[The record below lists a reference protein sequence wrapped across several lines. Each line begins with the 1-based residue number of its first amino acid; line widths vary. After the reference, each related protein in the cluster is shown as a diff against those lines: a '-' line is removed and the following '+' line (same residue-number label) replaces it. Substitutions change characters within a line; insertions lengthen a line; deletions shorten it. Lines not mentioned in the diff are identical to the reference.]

1 MRALERLR
9 RPRDGAVRVWQ
20 AVAAK
25 ENGFTMIEALLA
37 LAAAMAVAAVVPAL
51 LSVRLL
57 APEPTD
63 AFSRLEWRLF
73 LQQLQI
79 ELNETKQWST
89 SGRVLYLQKWSGKTV
104 SFSVVASRAELI
116 RQVNGAGNETA
127 LRHVRAVSYRA
138 GARGIFLQVTAD
150 DGTVCEAFVA
160 RAF

>member
-1 MRALERLR
+1 M
-9 RPRDGAVRVWQ
+9 RVWQ

-79 ELNETKQWST
+79 ELNEAKKWST
-89 SGRVLYLQKWSGKTV
+89 DGRVLYLHKWNGETV
-104 SFSVVASRAELI
+104 SFSLVAPKAELI
-116 RQVNGAGNETA
+116 RQVNGAGYETA
-127 LRHVRAVSYRA
+127 LRHVRAVSYRI
-138 GARGIFLQVTAD
+138 GAHGLFLQVTAD
-150 DGTVCEAFVA
+150 DGKVCDAFVA

>member
-1 MRALERLR
+1 M
-9 RPRDGAVRVWQ
+9 RVWQ

-79 ELNETKQWST
+79 ELNEAKKWST
-89 SGRVLYLQKWSGKTV
+89 DGRVLYLHKWNGETV
-104 SFSVVASRAELI
+104 SFSLVAPKAELI
-116 RQVNGAGNETA
+116 RQVNGAGYETA
-127 LRHVRAVSYRA
+127 LRHVRAVSYRI
-138 GARGIFLQVTAD
+138 GAHGLFLQVTAD
-150 DGTVCEAFVA
+150 DGKVCDAFVA
-160 RAF
+160 RMF

>member
-1 MRALERLR
+1 
-9 RPRDGAVRVWQ
+9 VRVWQ

-79 ELNETKQWST
+79 ELNEAKKWST
-89 SGRVLYLQKWSGKTV
+89 DGRVLYLHKWNGETV
-104 SFSVVASRAELI
+104 SFSLVAPKAELI
-116 RQVNGAGNETA
+116 RQVNGAGYETA
-127 LRHVRAVSYRA
+127 LRHVRAVSYRI
-138 GARGIFLQVTAD
+138 GAHGLFLQVTAD